1 MHLCGQAHTLERCII
16 LASIP
21 SPSKISIHFCFWSYV
36 QIAVVLGQKRTAHV
50 RARTICDLF
59 ILTKED
65 FHEALQ
71 NFPNIVRDMVAQA
84 NSTMDAN
91 ASNSPRASEGKEDE
105 VAVLAMGIDSKIGT
119 DGKIDLS
126 KCTYDELQQLEV
138 EAVTVQ
144 VRAPIPIFQPE
155 PF

>member
-1 MHLCGQAHTLERCII
+1 
-16 LASIP
+16 
-21 SPSKISIHFCFWSYV
+21 
-36 QIAVVLGQKRTAHV
+36 
-50 RARTICDLF
+50 LF

-126 KCTYDELQQLEV
+126 TCTYDELQQLEV

-144 VRAPIPIFQPE
+144 VRAPILIFQPE

>member
-1 MHLCGQAHTLERCII
+1 M
-16 LASIP
+16 
-21 SPSKISIHFCFWSYV
+21 
-36 QIAVVLGQKRTAHV
+36 LGQKRTAHV

-126 KCTYDELQQLEV
+126 TCTYDELQQLEV

-144 VRAPIPIFQPE
+144 VRAPILIFQPE